1 MLVNQQGFQQQPKTI
16 KIIVR
21 WFFQVPM
28 EGKSKL
34 DTGLSI
40 TFHIYWKLIK
50 IDGLKQCEINF

>member
-1 MLVNQQGFQQQPKTI
+1 MLVKQQGFQQQPKTK

-21 WFFQVPM
+21 WFLQVPM

-40 TFHIYWKLIK
+40 TFHIY
-50 IDGLKQCEINF
+50 

>member
-1 MLVNQQGFQQQPKTI
+1 MLVKQQGFQQQPKTK

-21 WFFQVPM
+21 WFLQVPM

-40 TFHIYWKLIK
+40 TYWKLIK